1 MTGATLGELEL
12 LVAVAETGSLGLGAR
27 QLGISQPAAS
37 QRLRGLESALGL
49 TLLDRHRTG
58 SELTAH
64 GALVV
69 GWARSVLIARDR
81 LTSGAEALREG
92 NSAPLRL
99 VASLTTAEFLLPRW
113 LVELR
118 RTYPTLGIGL
128 AMGNSATTVQAVRR
142 DEADL
147 GFVET
152 LGALPEELSWRTVAT
167 DRLTLVVPPDHP
179 WSRLDQ
185 PLSPGEL
192 ARTSLV
198 VRESGSGTRETLALA
213 LDDAGPLAP
222 PALEAAST
230 TAVKSAV
237 LSGLA
242 PAVLSA
248 LAVETEL
255 SRGSLV
261 EVPLAGVDLRRPLR
275 AIWRRGRPLAAPA
288 RRLLDLLAEDRPD
301 GGDLIEPDGQRPL
314 GRPPFPDSP

>member
-12 LVAVAETGSLGLGAR
+12 LVAVAETGSLGLAAR

-49 TLLDRHRTG
+49 ALLDRHRTG

-69 GWARSVLIARDR
+69 EWARSVLMARDR
-81 LTSGAEALREG
+81 LTSGAAALREG
-92 NSAPLRL
+92 KSAPLRL
-99 VASLTTAEFLLPRW
+99 AASLTTAEFLLPRW

-118 RTYPTLGIGL
+118 RAYPTLGIGL
-128 AMGNSATTVQAVRR
+128 AMGNSASTVQAVRR
-142 DEADL
+142 EEADL

-152 LGALPEELSWRTVAT
+152 LGALPDELSWRTVAT
-167 DRLTLVVPPDHP
+167 DRLLLVVPPDHP
-179 WSRLDQ
+179 WARLDQ
-185 PLSPGEL
+185 PLPPGEL

-198 VRESGSGTRETLALA
+198 MRESGSGTRDALA
-213 LDDAGPLAP
+213 LVLKDMGRLAP

-255 SRGSLV
+255 SRGTLV
-261 EVPLAGVDLRRPLR
+261 AVPLAGLDLRRPLR

-288 RRLLDLLAEDRPD
+288 RRLLDLLAGDRPAD
-301 GGDLIEPDGQRPL
+301 GELFESNAP
-314 GRPPFPDSP
+314 RPPGQPPDLGSP